1 MRSIPRRSAVLLVAM
16 LALVATACGDEGSSA
31 DTAAPVSEP
40 ATDLTPNDDIRL
52 TEILDVTSGDATTL
66 AATATGDRPVLL
78 WLWAPH

>member
-1 MRSIPRRSAVLLVAM
+1 M

-66 AATATGDRPVLL
+66 ADTATGDRPVLL
-78 WLWAPH
+78 WFWAPH